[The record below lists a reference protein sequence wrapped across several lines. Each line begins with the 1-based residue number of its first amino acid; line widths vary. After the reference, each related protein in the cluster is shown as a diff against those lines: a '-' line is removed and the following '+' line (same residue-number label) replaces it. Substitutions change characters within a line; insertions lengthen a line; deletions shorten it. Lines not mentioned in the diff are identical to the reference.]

1 MGRRDVRF
9 VQHRDR
15 RLFRKK
21 HRGGRLDGQ
30 LRRPGLLLK
39 RSGAHEDAPRILL
52 LGGSGAYALPPGAL
66 GERISSR
73 RVRTPFGVSAPIHH
87 HRKDGFRFL
96 FLSRHG
102 ERGYETAAPWVNY
115 RANIYAAK
123 LLGVER
129 IVAWTGPGAISR
141 KYRPGDLVLPD
152 GLLDF
157 TRCRPSTF
165 YEGKGIGFVR
175 QHPVFCETLR
185 GALRDAAGPRGTRG
199 GAGRLRFGG
208 TYACTEGP
216 RLETA
221 AEIRFL
227 ASAGAE
233 LVGMTLCP
241 EAFLARELE
250 ICYAPV
256 AYVTNYAEGVR
267 RLPYR
272 RGALFEGMLPPAEAG
287 AVEAAKNA
295 IPSIA
300 VAAAAALEGAERD
313 CPCAVSM
320 ERYRRKGVI
329 GPDFREWVG
338 GAGRKGRN
346 G

>member
-1 MGRRDVRF
+1 V
-9 VQHRDR
+9 
-15 RLFRKK
+15 
-21 HRGGRLDGQ
+21 DGQ
-30 LRRPGLLLK
+30 PRRPGRIL
-39 RSGAHEDAPRILL
+39 RHGRNDVPRVLL
-52 LGGSGAYALPPGAL
+52 LGGSGAYALPKGTL
-66 GERISSR
+66 GERFSSR
-73 RVRTPFGVSAPIHH
+73 RVRTPYGLSNPVHLCESA
-87 HRKDGFRFL
+87 GFRFL

-102 ERGYETAAPWVNY
+102 EKGYEKTAPYVNY

-123 LLGVER
+123 SLGVTR

-152 GLLDF
+152 DLLDF
-157 TRCRPSTF
+157 TRNRPSTF
-165 YEGKGIGFVR
+165 YEGKGIGFIR
-175 QHPVFCETLR
+175 QFPVFCDRLGE
-185 GALRDAAGPRGTRG
+185 ALRSVADLGAALRSVAQRRE
-199 GAGRLRFGG
+199 AGRIHIGG

-216 RLETA
+216 RLETP

-227 ASAGAE
+227 ARAGAD

-267 RLPYR
+267 KLPYR
-272 RGALFEGMLPPAEAG
+272 RGALFEGMLPSGEAA

-295 IPSIA
+295 IPGIA
-300 VAAAAALEGAERD
+300 IAAARAIAGDERD

-320 ERYRRKGVI
+320 ERYRKRGVI
-329 GPDFREWVG
+329 GPDFRDWVAG
-338 GAGRKGRN
+338 AKGAGR
-346 G
+346 